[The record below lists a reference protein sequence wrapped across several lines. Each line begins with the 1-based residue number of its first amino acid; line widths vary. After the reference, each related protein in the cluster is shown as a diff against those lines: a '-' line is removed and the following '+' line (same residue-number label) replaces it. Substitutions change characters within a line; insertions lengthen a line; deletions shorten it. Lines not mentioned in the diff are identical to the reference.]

1 VAEENPREVQVW
13 ALATEEVSVP
23 PFADDGPMT
32 SERLSELRTVL
43 AALANVP
50 IATLEVH
57 PMPSEVDRSG
67 GIALGNT
74 SNLAKH
80 LSDLIGPGTDAG
92 TGSNAE
98 ALYRMVVPAKIAKQF
113 GSGILQPMLSK
124 SVPGGIHSALTKSSG
139 IGGQA
144 AFVKVAGAG
153 VGGGPP
159 IVAAGLITMAVAAGL
174 SMQIEASRRQI
185 TGLLKKQ
192 LQAKL
197 DDERNTLDGCRNPI
211 EKATAILLD
220 QGSIGQSI
228 GLSTKVGVIED
239 AIAAANRRV
248 TDWEQKLR
256 GFRRR
261 QVESSVIKKAFPGIE
276 DPAGEFRAHLE
287 LAALAI
293 DLKRRVNVLQA
304 VEHAQ
309 LNPGN
314 PFERFMRQLSADEM
328 RVDELENRIVAVV
341 RRLAELDVDRS
352 HGLLDAMFTSG
363 EVDDFLRVSRELRKL
378 GRSVNTS
385 AAASDVAIE
394 MIREKDG
401 SVVVF
406 PAHAVN

>member
-1 VAEENPREVQVW
+1 MADENPREVQVW
-13 ALATEEVSVP
+13 ALATEQVSVP

-50 IATLEVH
+50 VATLEVH
-57 PMPSEVDRSG
+57 PLPAEVDRSG

-74 SNLAKH
+74 SSLAKH
-80 LSDLIGPGTDAG
+80 LSDLISQGPKAGAG
-92 TGSNAE
+92 TSAE

-153 VGGGPP
+153 VGGGAP
-159 IVAAGLITMAVAAGL
+159 IVVPGLIMIAVAAGL
-174 SMQIEASRRQI
+174 SMQIEASRREI

-220 QGSIGQSI
+220 QGAIGQSV
-228 GLSTKVGVIED
+228 GLSTKVGAIED
-239 AIAAANRRV
+239 AIAAAIRRV
-248 TDWEQKLR
+248 TDWEHQLK
-256 GFRRR
+256 GFPRTL
-261 QVESSVIKKAFPGIE
+261 VESSVIKKAFRGIE

-314 PFERFMRQLSADEM
+314 QFERFMRQLGADEK
-328 RVDELENRIVAVV
+328 RIDELENRIVAVV
-341 RRLAELDVDRS
+341 RGLSELDVDRS

-378 GRSVNTS
+378 GKSVNTS
-385 AAASDVAIE
+385 TSPSDVAIE
-394 MIREKDG
+394 IIREKDG

-406 PAHAVN
+406 PAHTLT